1 MKQFG
6 RGISLKSLLMQLER
20 LKNSPLSEHVSKR
33 MAYFA
38 RGMSG
43 SEMFSE
49 LCFCLMAANFTS
61 ERSWKIQD
69 DIGGGFLTLPEPEL
83 AAKLKALGHRF
94 PNARARYIVRAR
106 PQLAVIKEALD
117 SGMEKKPLRKWF
129 VDNIHGFG
137 YKEASHFLR
146 NTGRP
151 DYAIVDFHV
160 LDILARHGLFQK
172 PKSLTPKKY
181 LEAECVL
188 ERISKRANLA
198 QGELDLYLWYIETG
212 KVLK

>member
-1 MKQFG
+1 
-6 RGISLKSLLMQLER
+6 LKYLLER
-20 LKNSPLSEHVSKR
+20 LELLKNSPLYGQVTAR
-33 MAYFA
+33 MELFS
-38 RGMSG
+38 RPMSG
-43 SEMFSE
+43 DELFSE

-69 DIGGGFLTLPEPEL
+69 AVGRGFLELPEPQL

-106 PQLAVIKEALD
+106 PQLDGIRKVLG
-117 SGMEKKPLRKWF
+117 SGMEKEPLRKWF
-129 VDNIHGFG
+129 VDNIYGFG

-146 NTGRP
+146 NTGRS
-151 DYAIVDFHV
+151 DYAIVDFHILDV
-160 LDILARHGLFQK
+160 LAKHGLFQK

-181 LEAECVL
+181 LEAERVL
-188 ERISKRANLA
+188 GQVSKRANLA